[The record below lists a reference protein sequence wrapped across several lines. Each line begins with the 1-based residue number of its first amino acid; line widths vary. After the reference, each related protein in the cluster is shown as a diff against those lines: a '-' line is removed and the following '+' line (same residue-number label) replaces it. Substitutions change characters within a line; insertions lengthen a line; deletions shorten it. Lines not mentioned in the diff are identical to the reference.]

1 MTFHLS
7 LPQRWPVYLIGSLI
21 VLLSLVT
28 LVGERGAL
36 HLWRLRGEKARLDE
50 QNYQMQKGNES
61 LRQRLH
67 SIRNDDDYLEKLAR
81 EELNMARPGEIV
93 YEPFSGSGSQIMAA
107 EKLGRR
113 CYATELEPK
122 YIDAA
127 VARWQKLTGKTA
139 VNQTRPDVRI

>member
-28 LVGERGAL
+28 LVGARGAL

-93 YEPFSGSGSQIMAA
+93 YRFQTQGT
-107 EKLGRR
+107 R
-113 CYATELEPK
+113 
-122 YIDAA
+122 DAA
-127 VARWQKLTGKTA
+127 RREANEPASQPRPAAAQKAPRSGP
-139 VNQTRPDVRI
+139 Q